1 MYFFSVNIKKRL
13 KKSLLRGILR
23 YLPLAL
29 MASLAD
35 AGLLW
40 GIRSFMGLLEGS
52 SPFTLWEWAGLMA
65 LLAALRLVFMFA
77 KARNSETFLFNT
89 GRSVTEWFLGRI
101 RMLSPRLF
109 HDGSGDSKVEAAY
122 EATLSLQSNAG
133 AYFQLVQALLQLAI
147 FLPVLLYISWPLTLF
162 LFAAVVP
169 FVAWMQRR
177 LHALGPQEESLLY
190 ARSNFR
196 LSLNTA
202 RRLYRN
208 WSGNAEIEHL
218 AREVSEEAGTLN
230 RKGLDASIRKNAL
243 SIAMETLSVV
253 AMVAVLAFCAMLIAR
268 GWMDGTG
275 LVLFCSALLLCYK
288 PVKECARAVPQ
299 FRAAASACDVLEEF
313 EGLPMRAAC
322 EQDARSLEAGDP
334 GASRNQDLNGAA
346 DLVIAHGNFTYEGC
360 DTPVYRDF
368 GITLSREKPVLLRGQ
383 NGIGKS
389 TLLRLLAGLEEWEA
403 ATRDTPAQSLPE
415 KNGQPANVF
424 FIPQDLELPP
434 RRLLIEQLN
443 NVKSAGGLNPATSHN
458 PAGSLAPEESPTS
471 ANTISPATNDNPAIN
486 DDPAIND
493 KPANIPKADLLANFA
508 RTAGTDRLLE
518 KQGLSGGERSRIALL
533 WALASDSP
541 TVLLDEPMAAI
552 ALDDRERI
560 LLAFLDTAAALG
572 KWVIMASHDPFSAA
586 AQSRFNVVE
595 MERAKG

>member
-1 MYFFSVNIKKRL
+1 
-13 KKSLLRGILR
+13 
-23 YLPLAL
+23 

-40 GIRSFMGLLEGS
+40 GIRSFMRLLEGR

-109 HDGSGDSKVEAAY
+109 HDGSGDVKVEAAY

-208 WSGNAEIEHL
+208 WSGYAEIEHL
-218 AREVSEEAGTLN
+218 AREVSEEAGSLN

-313 EGLPMRAAC
+313 EGLPMRTTC

-346 DLVIAHGNFTYEGC
+346 GLKIAHGNFTYEGS
-360 DTPVYRDF
+360 DTPVYRNF

-389 TLLRLLAGLEEWEA
+389 TLLRLLAGLEEWDT
-403 ATRDTPAQSLPE
+403 ATRDMPATRDNNEASLPPATSAHSLPE
-415 KNGQPANVF
+415 GSKLPEGCGKPEGNKLPEKKGQPAYVF

-443 NVKSAGGLNPATSHN
+443 SAKSAGGLNPATCN
-458 PAGSLAPEESPTS
+458 KPASNE
-471 ANTISPATNDNPAIN
+471 N
-486 DDPAIND
+486 
-493 KPANIPKADLLANFA
+493 PANIPKADLLANFA

-595 MERAKG
+595 MEHAKG

>member
-1 MYFFSVNIKKRL
+1 
-13 KKSLLRGILR
+13 
-23 YLPLAL
+23 
-29 MASLAD
+29 MASIAD
-35 AGLLW
+35 AGMLW
-40 GIRSFMGLLEGS
+40 GIRSFMGLLSGQ
-52 SPFTLWEWAGLMA
+52 SPFSLWEWAALMG

-77 KARNSETFLFNT
+77 KIRNSETFLFNT
-89 GRSVTEWFLGRI
+89 GKRVTEWFLGTLRG
-101 RMLSPRLF
+101 LSPRLF

-122 EATLSLQSNAG
+122 EATLSLQNNGG
-133 AYFQLVQALLQLAI
+133 AYFQLVQALLQLTI
-147 FLPVLLYISWPLTLF
+147 FLPVLIYISWPLTLF

-299 FRAAASACDVLEEF
+299 FRAAASACKVLVEF
-313 EGLPMRAAC
+313 EGLPKRAAGNSTSEIKSAG
-322 EQDARSLEAGDP
+322 EQYAGSRLPRLSEARNDNELE
-334 GASRNQDLNGAA
+334 
-346 DLVIAHGNFTYEGC
+346 IAHGNFTYGGS

-368 GITLSREKPVLLRGQ
+368 GITLSREKPVLLRGR

-389 TLLRLLAGLEEWEA
+389 TLLRLLAGLEEWDA
-403 ATRDTPAQSLPE
+403 ATPE
-415 KNGQPANVF
+415 NVF

-434 RRLLIEQLN
+434 RRLLVEQLN
-443 NVKSAGGLNPATSHN
+443 SVKSAGIP
-458 PAGSLAPEESPTS
+458 
-471 ANTISPATNDNPAIN
+471 SPANSSEPERSSTPAS
-486 DDPAIND
+486 A
-493 KPANIPKADLLANFA
+493 PKADLLANFA

-560 LLAFLDTAAALG
+560 LLAFLDTAHTLG
-572 KWVIMASHDPFSAA
+572 KWVIMASHDPFSEA
-586 AQSRFNVVE
+586 AQARFNVVE
-595 MERAKG
+595 LEHAKG

>member
-1 MYFFSVNIKKRL
+1 MYFFPVNIKKKL

-23 YLPLAL
+23 FLPLAL
-29 MASLAD
+29 MASIAD
-35 AGLLW
+35 AGMLW

-89 GRSVTEWFLGRI
+89 GRNVTEWFLGRI

-208 WSGNAEIEHL
+208 WSGYAEIEHL
-218 AREVSEEAGTLN
+218 AREVTEEAGMLN

-253 AMVAVLAFCAMLIAR
+253 AVVAVLAFCAMLIAR

-313 EGLPMRAAC
+313 EGLPKRAAC
-322 EQDARSLEAGDP
+322 EQEARSLEAG
-334 GASRNQDLNGAA
+334 SRLPRLSEARNDDSLE
-346 DLVIAHGNFTYEGC
+346 IAHGNFTYEGS

-389 TLLRLLAGLEEWEA
+389 TLLRLLAGLEEWDA
-403 ATRDTPAQSLPE
+403 AM
-415 KNGQPANVF
+415 PANVF

-443 NVKSAGGLNPATSHN
+443 SVKSAGNN
-458 PAGSLAPEESPTS
+458 
-471 ANTISPATNDNPAIN
+471 
-486 DDPAIND
+486 
-493 KPANIPKADLLANFA
+493 PKAEFLANFT

-572 KWVIMASHDPFSAA
+572 KWVIMASHDPFSAT

>member
-1 MYFFSVNIKKRL
+1 
-13 KKSLLRGILR
+13 
-23 YLPLAL
+23 
-29 MASLAD
+29 MASIAD
-35 AGLLW
+35 AGMLW
-40 GIRSFMGLLEGS
+40 GIRSFMGLLSGQ

-101 RMLSPRLF
+101 RTLSPRLF
-109 HDGSGDSKVEAAY
+109 HDGSGDAKVEAAY

-208 WSGNAEIEHL
+208 WSGKAEIEHL

-253 AMVAVLAFCAMLIAR
+253 AMVAVLAFCAMLIGR

-313 EGLPMRAAC
+313 EGLPKRAAC
-322 EQDARSLEAGDP
+322 KQDARGLEAG
-334 GASRNQDLNGAA
+334 SRLPRLSEARNDNELE
-346 DLVIAHGNFTYEGC
+346 ITHGNFTYEGS

-368 GITLSREKPVLLRGQ
+368 DITLSKEKPVLLRGR

-389 TLLRLLAGLEEWEA
+389 TLLRLLAGLEEWDA
-403 ATRDTPAQSLPE
+403 AAPE
-415 KNGQPANVF
+415 NVF

-434 RRLLIEQLN
+434 RRLLLEQLN
-443 NVKSAGGLNPATSHN
+443 SVKSV
-458 PAGSLAPEESPTS
+458 GSSIPENSPNS
-471 ANTISPATNDNPAIN
+471 AST
-486 DDPAIND
+486 
-493 KPANIPKADLLANFA
+493 PKAELLAEFA

-572 KWVIMASHDPFSAA
+572 KWVIMASHDPFSEA
-586 AQSRFNVVE
+586 AQARFNVVE
-595 MERAKG
+595 LEHAKG

>member
-1 MYFFSVNIKKRL
+1 
-13 KKSLLRGILR
+13 
-23 YLPLAL
+23 

-89 GRSVTEWFLGRI
+89 GKNVTEWFLGRI

-109 HDGSGDSKVEAAY
+109 HDGSGDAKVEAAY

-169 FVAWMQRR
+169 FVAWVQRR

-218 AREVSEEAGTLN
+218 AREVSEEAGSLN

-313 EGLPMRAAC
+313 EGLPMRTAC
-322 EQDARSLEAGDP
+322 EQDARGLETG
-334 GASRNQDLNGAA
+334 SRLPRLSEARND
-346 DLVIAHGNFTYEGC
+346 DSIVIAHGNFTYEGC

-389 TLLRLLAGLEEWEA
+389 TLLRLLAGLEEWDA
-403 ATRDTPAQSLPE
+403 AAPE
-415 KNGQPANVF
+415 NVF

-434 RRLLIEQLN
+434 RRLL
-443 NVKSAGGLNPATSHN
+443 V
-458 PAGSLAPEESPTS
+458 
-471 ANTISPATNDNPAIN
+471 
-486 DDPAIND
+486 
-493 KPANIPKADLLANFA
+493 DLLASREGEPARLIGEFA
-508 RTAGTDRLLE
+508 KVAGTDRLLE

-560 LLAFLDTAAALG
+560 LLAFLDTAHTLG
-572 KWVIMASHDPFSAA
+572 KWVIMASHDPFSEA
-586 AQSRFNVVE
+586 AQARFNVVE
-595 MERAKG
+595 LEHAKG

>member
-1 MYFFSVNIKKRL
+1 
-13 KKSLLRGILR
+13 
-23 YLPLAL
+23 
-29 MASLAD
+29 MASIAD
-35 AGLLW
+35 AGMLW
-40 GIRSFMGLLEGS
+40 GIRSFMGLLSGQ
-52 SPFTLWEWAGLMA
+52 SPFSLWEWAALMG

-77 KARNSETFLFNT
+77 KVRNSETFLFNT
-89 GRSVTEWFLGRI
+89 GKRVTEWFLGTLRG
-101 RMLSPRLF
+101 LSPRLF

-122 EATLSLQSNAG
+122 EATLSLQNNGG

-147 FLPVLLYISWPLTLF
+147 FLPVLIYISWPLTLF

-208 WSGNAEIEHL
+208 WSGRTEIGKL
-218 AREVSEEAGTLN
+218 SQEVSEEAGTLN
-230 RKGLDASIRKNAL
+230 RKGLDASIRKNGLA
-243 SIAMETLSVV
+243 IAMETLSVV

-299 FRAAASACDVLEEF
+299 FRAAASACKVLVES
-313 EGLPMRAAC
+313 EGLPKRAADQ
-322 EQDARSLEAGDP
+322 EIAKAKKIPAFAGMTKREAGDP
-334 GASRNQDLNGAA
+334 SASRNQDLNGAA
-346 DLVIAHGNFTYEGC
+346 GLEIAHGNFTYEGSG
-360 DTPVYRDF
+360 TPVYRDF

-389 TLLRLLAGLEEWEA
+389 TLLRLLAGLEEWDS

-434 RRLLIEQLN
+434 RRLLLEQLN
-443 NVKSAGGLNPATSHN
+443 SVKSAGN
-458 PAGSLAPEESPTS
+458 LAPEESPTS
-471 ANTISPATNDNPAIN
+471 AGTTNPAIN
-486 DDPAIND
+486 GNPACVSEPAI
-493 KPANIPKADLLANFA
+493 NIPKADLLANFA

-572 KWVIMASHDPFSAA
+572 KWVIMASHDPFSAT

-595 MERAKG
+595 MEHAKG

>member
-1 MYFFSVNIKKRL
+1 
-13 KKSLLRGILR
+13 
-23 YLPLAL
+23 

-52 SPFTLWEWAGLMA
+52 SPFSLWEWAGLMA

-77 KARNSETFLFNT
+77 KVRNSETFLFNT
-89 GRSVTEWFLGRI
+89 GKSVTEWFLGRI
-101 RMLSPRLF
+101 RTLSPRLF

-208 WSGNAEIEHL
+208 WSGNTEIEHL

-313 EGLPMRAAC
+313 EGLPMRAAVQ
-322 EQDARSLEAGDP
+322 EIAKAKKIPAFAGMTKREASDL

-346 DLVIAHGNFTYEGC
+346 GLEIAHGNFTYEGSG
-360 DTPVYRDF
+360 TPVYRDF

-389 TLLRLLAGLEEWEA
+389 TLLRLLAGLEEWDA
-403 ATRDTPAQSLPE
+403 ATPE
-415 KNGQPANVF
+415 NVF

-443 NVKSAGGLNPATSHN
+443 SAKSAGNN
-458 PAGSLAPEESPTS
+458 
-471 ANTISPATNDNPAIN
+471 
-486 DDPAIND
+486 
-493 KPANIPKADLLANFA
+493 PKADLLANFA

-552 ALDDRERI
+552 ALDDREHI

-595 MERAKG
+595 MEHAKG

>member
-1 MYFFSVNIKKRL
+1 M
-13 KKSLLRGILR
+13 
-23 YLPLAL
+23 
-29 MASLAD
+29 
-35 AGLLW
+35 
-40 GIRSFMGLLEGS
+40 
-52 SPFTLWEWAGLMA
+52 
-65 LLAALRLVFMFA
+65 
-77 KARNSETFLFNT
+77 
-89 GRSVTEWFLGRI
+89 
-101 RMLSPRLF
+101 
-109 HDGSGDSKVEAAY
+109 
-122 EATLSLQSNAG
+122 
-133 AYFQLVQALLQLAI
+133 
-147 FLPVLLYISWPLTLF
+147 LLYISWPLTLF

-208 WSGNAEIEHL
+208 WSGRTEIAKL
-218 AREVSEEAGTLN
+218 SQEVSEEAGSLN
-230 RKGLDASIRKNAL
+230 RKGLDASIRKNGLA
-243 SIAMETLSVV
+243 IAMETLSVV

-299 FRAAASACDVLEEF
+299 FRAAASACKVLVEF
-313 EGLPMRAAC
+313 EGLPKRAA
-322 EQDARSLEAGDP
+322 DS
-334 GASRNQDLNGAA
+334 SNQDLNGAA
-346 DLVIAHGNFTYEGC
+346 GLEITHGNFTYEGS

-368 GITLSREKPVLLRGQ
+368 GITLSREKPVLLRGR

-389 TLLRLLAGLEEWEA
+389 TLLRLLAGLEEWDA

-415 KNGQPANVF
+415 KNGQPENVF

-434 RRLLIEQLN
+434 RRLLLEQLN
-443 NVKSAGGLNPATSHN
+443 SVKSAGSST
-458 PAGSLAPEESPTS
+458 PENSPNS
-471 ANTISPATNDNPAIN
+471 AST
-486 DDPAIND
+486 
-493 KPANIPKADLLANFA
+493 PKAELLAEFA

-560 LLAFLDTAAALG
+560 LLAFLDTAHTLG
-572 KWVIMASHDPFSAA
+572 KWVIMASHDPFSEA
-586 AQSRFNVVE
+586 AQARFNVVE
-595 MERAKG
+595 LEHAKG

>member
-1 MYFFSVNIKKRL
+1 
-13 KKSLLRGILR
+13 
-23 YLPLAL
+23 
-29 MASLAD
+29 MASIAD
-35 AGLLW
+35 AGMLW
-40 GIRSFMGLLEGS
+40 GIRSFMGLLSGQ
-52 SPFTLWEWAGLMA
+52 SPFSLWEWAALMG
-65 LLAALRLVFMFA
+65 LLAALRLVFIFA
-77 KARNSETFLFNT
+77 KVRNSETFLFNT
-89 GRSVTEWFLGRI
+89 GKRVTEWFLGTLRG
-101 RMLSPRLF
+101 LSPRLF

-122 EATLSLQSNAG
+122 EATLSLQNNGG

-147 FLPVLLYISWPLTLF
+147 FLPVLIYISWPLTLF

-208 WSGNAEIEHL
+208 WSGRTEIGTL
-218 AREVSEEAGTLN
+218 SQEVSEEAGTLN
-230 RKGLDASIRKNAL
+230 RKGLDASIRKNGLA
-243 SIAMETLSVV
+243 IAMETLSVV

-299 FRAAASACDVLEEF
+299 FRAAASACKVLVEF
-313 EGLPMRAAC
+313 EGLPKRAAGNS
-322 EQDARSLEAGDP
+322 DAGSRLPRFACNDNELE
-334 GASRNQDLNGAA
+334 
-346 DLVIAHGNFTYEGC
+346 ITHGNFTYEGS

-368 GITLSREKPVLLRGQ
+368 GITLSREKPVLLRGR

-389 TLLRLLAGLEEWEA
+389 TLLRLLAGLEEWDA
-403 ATRDTPAQSLPE
+403 AAPE
-415 KNGQPANVF
+415 NVF

-434 RRLLIEQLN
+434 RRLLLEQLN
-443 NVKSAGGLNPATSHN
+443 NSVEKK
-458 PAGSLAPEESPTS
+458 E
-471 ANTISPATNDNPAIN
+471 
-486 DDPAIND
+486 
-493 KPANIPKADLLANFA
+493 LLAEFA

-552 ALDDRERI
+552 ALADRERI
-560 LLAFLDTAAALG
+560 LLAFLDTAGALG
-572 KWVIMASHDPFSAA
+572 KWVIMASHDPFSEA
-586 AQSRFNVVE
+586 AQARFNVVE
-595 MERAKG
+595 LEHAKG

>member
-1 MYFFSVNIKKRL
+1 
-13 KKSLLRGILR
+13 
-23 YLPLAL
+23 

-89 GRSVTEWFLGRI
+89 GKNVTEWFLGRI
-101 RMLSPRLF
+101 CMLSPRLF
-109 HDGSGDSKVEAAY
+109 HDGSGDAKVEAAY

-218 AREVSEEAGTLN
+218 AREVSEEAGSLN

-313 EGLPMRAAC
+313 EGLPMRAAVQ
-322 EQDARSLEAGDP
+322 EIAKAKKIPAFAGMTKREASDL

-346 DLVIAHGNFTYEGC
+346 DLEIAHGNFTYEGS
-360 DTPVYRDF
+360 DTAVYRDF

-389 TLLRLLAGLEEWEA
+389 TLLRLLAGLEEWDA
-403 ATRDTPAQSLPE
+403 ATRNTPAHSLPE
-415 KNGQPANVF
+415 GTAQPANVF

-443 NVKSAGGLNPATSHN
+443 SVKSAG
-458 PAGSLAPEESPTS
+458 
-471 ANTISPATNDNPAIN
+471 
-486 DDPAIND
+486 
-493 KPANIPKADLLANFA
+493 NIPKADLLASFA
-508 RTAGTDRLLE
+508 RTADTDRLLE

-572 KWVIMASHDPFSAA
+572 KRVIMASHDPFSAT
-586 AQSRFNVVE
+586 AQSRFNIVE

>member
-1 MYFFSVNIKKRL
+1 MNIEKSL
-13 KKSLLRGILR
+13 KKSLFRGILR
-23 YLPLAL
+23 FLPLAL
-29 MASLAD
+29 MASIAD
-35 AGLLW
+35 AGMLW
-40 GIRSFMGLLEGS
+40 GIRSFMGLLSGQ
-52 SPFTLWEWAGLMA
+52 SPFSLWEWAALMG

-77 KARNSETFLFNT
+77 KVRNSETFLFNT
-89 GRSVTEWFLGRI
+89 GKRVTEWFLGTLRG
-101 RMLSPRLF
+101 LSPRLF
-109 HDGSGDSKVEAAY
+109 HDGSGDANVEAAY
-122 EATLSLQSNAG
+122 EATLSLQNNGG

-147 FLPVLLYISWPLTLF
+147 FLPVLIYISWPLTLF

-208 WSGNAEIEHL
+208 WSGKAEIEHL

-313 EGLPMRAAC
+313 EGLPRRVAG
-322 EQDARSLEAGDP
+322 RS
-334 GASRNQDLNGAA
+334 NQDLNGAA
-346 DLVIAHGNFTYEGC
+346 QDAGASRTQNAAGLEIAHGNFTYEGSG
-360 DTPVYRDF
+360 TPVYRDF

-389 TLLRLLAGLEEWEA
+389 TLLRLLAGLEEWDA

-434 RRLLIEQLN
+434 RRLLLEQLN
-443 NVKSAGGLNPATSHN
+443 SVKSAGSST
-458 PAGSLAPEESPTS
+458 PENSPNS
-471 ANTISPATNDNPAIN
+471 AST
-486 DDPAIND
+486 
-493 KPANIPKADLLANFA
+493 PKAQLLAEFA

-560 LLAFLDTAAALG
+560 LLAFLDTAHTLG
-572 KWVIMASHDPFSAA
+572 KWVIMASHDPFSEA
-586 AQSRFNVVE
+586 AQARFNVVE
-595 MERAKG
+595 LEHAKG

>member
-1 MYFFSVNIKKRL
+1 
-13 KKSLLRGILR
+13 
-23 YLPLAL
+23 

-40 GIRSFMGLLEGS
+40 GIRSFMGLLEGR

-109 HDGSGDSKVEAAY
+109 HDGSGDAKVEAAY

-169 FVAWMQRR
+169 FVAWIQRR

-313 EGLPMRAAC
+313 EGLPMRTAC
-322 EQDARSLEAGDP
+322 EQDARGLEARDP

-346 DLVIAHGNFTYEGC
+346 KDAGDACGLEAGSRLPRLSEARNDDSIVIAHGNFTYEGS

-389 TLLRLLAGLEEWEA
+389 TLLRLLAGLEEWNA

-434 RRLLIEQLN
+434 RRLLVEQLSS
-443 NVKSAGGLNPATSHN
+443 VKSAGNN
-458 PAGSLAPEESPTS
+458 
-471 ANTISPATNDNPAIN
+471 
-486 DDPAIND
+486 
-493 KPANIPKADLLANFA
+493 PKADLLANFA

-572 KWVIMASHDPFSAA
+572 KWVIMASHDPFSAT

-595 MERAKG
+595 MEHAKG

>member
-1 MYFFSVNIKKRL
+1 
-13 KKSLLRGILR
+13 
-23 YLPLAL
+23 

-89 GRSVTEWFLGRI
+89 GKSVTEWFLGRI
-101 RMLSPRLF
+101 RTLSPRLF
-109 HDGSGDSKVEAAY
+109 HDGSGDAKVEAAY

-313 EGLPMRAAC
+313 EGLPMRTAC
-322 EQDARSLEAGDP
+322 EQDARGLEAGDP
-334 GASRNQDLNGAA
+334 RRSNQDLNGAA
-346 DLVIAHGNFTYEGC
+346 DLVIAHGNFTYEGSG
-360 DTPVYRDF
+360 TPVYRDF

-389 TLLRLLAGLEEWEA
+389 TLLRLLAGLEEWDA
-403 ATRDTPAQSLPE
+403 ATRDTPAQTLPE

-443 NVKSAGGLNPATSHN
+443 SAKSAGGL
-458 PAGSLAPEESPTS
+458 APEKSPTS
-471 ANTISPATNDNPAIN
+471 ANVSDPAINNSPAIN
-486 DDPAIND
+486 DN
-493 KPANIPKADLLANFA
+493 PANIPKADLLASFA

-572 KWVIMASHDPFSAA
+572 KWVLMASHDPFSAT

>member
-1 MYFFSVNIKKRL
+1 
-13 KKSLLRGILR
+13 
-23 YLPLAL
+23 
-29 MASLAD
+29 MASIAD
-35 AGLLW
+35 AGMLW
-40 GIRSFMGLLEGS
+40 GIRSFMGLLSGQ
-52 SPFTLWEWAGLMA
+52 SPFSLWEWAALMG
-65 LLAALRLVFMFA
+65 LLAALRLAFMFA
-77 KARNSETFLFNT
+77 KVRNSETFLFNT
-89 GRSVTEWFLGRI
+89 GKRVTEWFLGTLRG
-101 RMLSPRLF
+101 LSPRLF

-122 EATLSLQSNAG
+122 EATLSLQNNGG

-147 FLPVLLYISWPLTLF
+147 FLPVLIYISWPLTLF

-208 WSGNAEIEHL
+208 WSGRTEIGKL
-218 AREVSEEAGTLN
+218 SQEVSEEAGTLN
-230 RKGLDASIRKNAL
+230 RKGLDASIRKNGLA
-243 SIAMETLSVV
+243 IAMETLSVV

-299 FRAAASACDVLEEF
+299 FRAAASACKVLVEF
-313 EGLPMRAAC
+313 EGLPKRAAG
-322 EQDARSLEAGDP
+322 EQDAG
-334 GASRNQDLNGAA
+334 SRLPRFARNDNEFE
-346 DLVIAHGNFTYEGC
+346 IAHGNFTYEGS

-368 GITLSREKPVLLRGQ
+368 GITLSREKPVLLRGR

-389 TLLRLLAGLEEWEA
+389 TLLRLLAGLEEWDA
-403 ATRDTPAQSLPE
+403 AAPE
-415 KNGQPANVF
+415 NVF

-434 RRLLIEQLN
+434 RRLLLEQLN
-443 NVKSAGGLNPATSHN
+443 SVKSAGGSV
-458 PAGSLAPEESPTS
+458 PENSPNS
-471 ANTISPATNDNPAIN
+471 AST
-486 DDPAIND
+486 
-493 KPANIPKADLLANFA
+493 PKAELLAEFA

-560 LLAFLDTAAALG
+560 LLAFLDTAHTLG
-572 KWVIMASHDPFSAA
+572 KWVIMASHDPFSEA
-586 AQSRFNVVE
+586 AQARFNVVE
-595 MERAKG
+595 LEHAKG

>member
-1 MYFFSVNIKKRL
+1 
-13 KKSLLRGILR
+13 
-23 YLPLAL
+23 

-40 GIRSFMGLLEGS
+40 GIRSFMGLLSGQ
-52 SPFTLWEWAGLMA
+52 SPFSLWEWAALMG

-77 KARNSETFLFNT
+77 KVRNSETFLFNT
-89 GRSVTEWFLGRI
+89 GKRVTEWFLGTLRG
-101 RMLSPRLF
+101 LSPRLF

-122 EATLSLQSNAG
+122 EATLSLQNNGG

-147 FLPVLLYISWPLTLF
+147 FLPVLIYISWPLTLF

-208 WSGNAEIEHL
+208 WSGRTEIGKL
-218 AREVSEEAGTLN
+218 SQEVSEEAGTLN

-288 PVKECARAVPQ
+288 PVQECARAVPQ
-299 FRAAASACDVLEEF
+299 FRAAASACKVLVEF
-313 EGLPMRAAC
+313 ESLPKRAAG
-322 EQDARSLEAGDP
+322 RS
-334 GASRNQDLNGAA
+334 NQDLNGAA
-346 DLVIAHGNFTYEGC
+346 QDAGASRTQNAAGLEITHGNFTYEGSG
-360 DTPVYRDF
+360 TPVYRDF
-368 GITLSREKPVLLRGQ
+368 GITLSREKPVLLRGR

-389 TLLRLLAGLEEWEA
+389 TLLRLLAGLEEWDA
-403 ATRDTPAQSLPE
+403 AVPE
-415 KNGQPANVF
+415 NVF

-434 RRLLIEQLN
+434 RRLLLEQIN
-443 NVKSAGGLNPATSHN
+443 SVKSAGGSVSEN
-458 PAGSLAPEESPTS
+458 SPNS
-471 ANTISPATNDNPAIN
+471 AST
-486 DDPAIND
+486 
-493 KPANIPKADLLANFA
+493 PKAQLLAEFA

-572 KWVIMASHDPFSAA
+572 KWVIMASHDPFSEA
-586 AQSRFNVVE
+586 AQARFNVVE
-595 MERAKG
+595 LEHAKG

>member
-1 MYFFSVNIKKRL
+1 MYFFPVNIKKRL
-13 KKSLLRGILR
+13 KKSLLRGILW

-40 GIRSFMGLLEGS
+40 GIRSFMGLLEGR

-109 HDGSGDSKVEAAY
+109 HDGSGDAKVEAAY

-169 FVAWMQRR
+169 FVAWIQRR

-313 EGLPMRAAC
+313 EGLPMRTAC
-322 EQDARSLEAGDP
+322 EQDARGLEARDP

-346 DLVIAHGNFTYEGC
+346 KDAGDACGLEAGSRLPRLSEARNDDSIVIAHGNFTYEGS

-389 TLLRLLAGLEEWEA
+389 TLLRLLAGLEEWNA

-434 RRLLIEQLN
+434 RRLLVEQLSS
-443 NVKSAGGLNPATSHN
+443 VKSAGNN
-458 PAGSLAPEESPTS
+458 
-471 ANTISPATNDNPAIN
+471 
-486 DDPAIND
+486 
-493 KPANIPKADLLANFA
+493 PKADLLANFA

-572 KWVIMASHDPFSAA
+572 KWVIMASHDPFSAT

-595 MERAKG
+595 MEHAKG

>member
-1 MYFFSVNIKKRL
+1 MNIKKRL

-23 YLPLAL
+23 HLPLAL

-77 KARNSETFLFNT
+77 KARNSETFLFNS

-101 RMLSPRLF
+101 RTLSPRLF
-109 HDGSGDSKVEAAY
+109 HDGSGDAKVEAAY
-122 EATLSLQSNAG
+122 EATLSLQSNVG

-313 EGLPMRAAC
+313 EGLPKRAAC
-322 EQDARSLEAGDP
+322 EQDAHGLEAG
-334 GASRNQDLNGAA
+334 SRLPRLSEARND
-346 DLVIAHGNFTYEGC
+346 DSIVIAHGNFTYEGC

-389 TLLRLLAGLEEWEA
+389 TLLRLLAGLEEWDA
-403 ATRDTPAQSLPE
+403 ATRDTPAHSLPE

-443 NVKSAGGLNPATSHN
+443 SAKSAGS
-458 PAGSLAPEESPTS
+458 SAPEKSPTS
-471 ANTISPATNDNPAIN
+471 AGIPS
-486 DDPAIND
+486 PAIND

-572 KWVIMASHDPFSAA
+572 KWVIMASHDPFSAT

>member
-1 MYFFSVNIKKRL
+1 LYFLGVNIEKRL
-13 KKSLLRGILR
+13 KKSLFHGILR
-23 YLPLAL
+23 FLPLAL
-29 MASLAD
+29 MASIAD
-35 AGLLW
+35 AGMLW
-40 GIRSFMGLLEGS
+40 GIRSFMGLLSGQ
-52 SPFTLWEWAGLMA
+52 SPFSLWEWAALMG

-77 KARNSETFLFNT
+77 KIRNSETFLFNT
-89 GRSVTEWFLGRI
+89 GKRVTEWFLGTLRG
-101 RMLSPRLF
+101 LSPRLF

-122 EATLSLQSNAG
+122 EATLSLQNNGG

-147 FLPVLLYISWPLTLF
+147 FLPVLIYISWPLTLF

-208 WSGNAEIEHL
+208 WSGRTEIGKL
-218 AREVSEEAGTLN
+218 SQEVSEEAGTLN
-230 RKGLDASIRKNAL
+230 RKGLDASIRKNGLA
-243 SIAMETLSVV
+243 IAMETLSVV

-299 FRAAASACDVLEEF
+299 FRAAASACKVLVEF
-313 EGLPMRAAC
+313 EGLPKRAAG
-322 EQDARSLEAGDP
+322 EQDAG
-334 GASRNQDLNGAA
+334 SRLPRFARNDNEFE
-346 DLVIAHGNFTYEGC
+346 ITHGNFTYEGSG
-360 DTPVYRDF
+360 TPVYRDF
-368 GITLSREKPVLLRGQ
+368 GITLSREKPVLLRGR

-389 TLLRLLAGLEEWEA
+389 TLLRLLAGLEEWD
-403 ATRDTPAQSLPE
+403 ATAPE
-415 KNGQPANVF
+415 NVF

-434 RRLLIEQLN
+434 RRLLLEQLN
-443 NVKSAGGLNPATSHN
+443 SVKSV
-458 PAGSLAPEESPTS
+458 GSSTPENSPNS
-471 ANTISPATNDNPAIN
+471 AST
-486 DDPAIND
+486 
-493 KPANIPKADLLANFA
+493 PKAELLAEFA

-552 ALDDRERI
+552 ALADRESI

-572 KWVIMASHDPFSAA
+572 KWVIMASHDPFSEA
-586 AQSRFNVVE
+586 AQARFNVVE
-595 MERAKG
+595 LEHAKG

>member
-1 MYFFSVNIKKRL
+1 LYFFSVNIKKRL

-23 YLPLAL
+23 HLPLAL

-89 GRSVTEWFLGRI
+89 GKSVTEWFLGRI

-109 HDGSGDSKVEAAY
+109 HDGSGDAKVEAAY
-122 EATLSLQSNAG
+122 EATLSFQSNAG
-133 AYFQLVQALLQLAI
+133 AYFQLVQAILQLAI

-208 WSGNAEIEHL
+208 WSGKTEIGKL
-218 AREVSEEAGTLN
+218 SQEVSEEAGTLN
-230 RKGLDASIRKNAL
+230 RKGLDASIRKNGLA
-243 SIAMETLSVV
+243 IAMETLSVV

-313 EGLPMRAAC
+313 EGLPRRVAG
-322 EQDARSLEAGDP
+322 RS
-334 GASRNQDLNGAA
+334 NQDLNGAA
-346 DLVIAHGNFTYEGC
+346 GLEIAHGNFTYEGC

-389 TLLRLLAGLEEWEA
+389 TLLRLLAGLEEWDA

-415 KNGQPANVF
+415 GTAQPANVF

-434 RRLLIEQLN
+434 RRLLI
-443 NVKSAGGLNPATSHN
+443 
-458 PAGSLAPEESPTS
+458 
-471 ANTISPATNDNPAIN
+471 
-486 DDPAIND
+486 
-493 KPANIPKADLLANFA
+493 
-508 RTAGTDRLLE
+508 
-518 KQGLSGGERSRIALL
+518 
-533 WALASDSP
+533 
-541 TVLLDEPMAAI
+541 
-552 ALDDRERI
+552 
-560 LLAFLDTAAALG
+560 
-572 KWVIMASHDPFSAA
+572 
-586 AQSRFNVVE
+586 
-595 MERAKG
+595 

>member
-1 MYFFSVNIKKRL
+1 
-13 KKSLLRGILR
+13 
-23 YLPLAL
+23 
-29 MASLAD
+29 MASIAD
-35 AGLLW
+35 AGMLW
-40 GIRSFMGLLEGS
+40 GIRSFMGLLSGQ
-52 SPFTLWEWAGLMA
+52 SPFSLWEWAALMG
-65 LLAALRLVFMFA
+65 LLAALRLAFMFA
-77 KARNSETFLFNT
+77 KVRNSETFLFNT
-89 GRSVTEWFLGRI
+89 GKRVTEWFLGTLRG
-101 RMLSPRLF
+101 LSPRLF

-122 EATLSLQSNAG
+122 EATLSLQNNGG

-147 FLPVLLYISWPLTLF
+147 FLPVLIYISWPLTLF

-208 WSGNAEIEHL
+208 WSGRTEIGKL
-218 AREVSEEAGTLN
+218 SQEVSEEAGTLN

-299 FRAAASACDVLEEF
+299 FRAAASACKVLVEF
-313 EGLPMRAAC
+313 EGLPKRAAG
-322 EQDARSLEAGDP
+322 EQDAG
-334 GASRNQDLNGAA
+334 SRLPRFARNDNEFE
-346 DLVIAHGNFTYEGC
+346 IAHGNFTYEGS

-368 GITLSREKPVLLRGQ
+368 GITLSREKPVLLRGR

-389 TLLRLLAGLEEWEA
+389 TLLRLLAGLEEWDA
-403 ATRDTPAQSLPE
+403 AAPE
-415 KNGQPANVF
+415 NVF

-434 RRLLIEQLN
+434 RRLLLEQLN
-443 NVKSAGGLNPATSHN
+443 SVKSADSSIPENSLN
-458 PAGSLAPEESPTS
+458 S
-471 ANTISPATNDNPAIN
+471 AST
-486 DDPAIND
+486 
-493 KPANIPKADLLANFA
+493 PKAELLAEFA

-560 LLAFLDTAAALG
+560 LLAFLDTAHTLG
-572 KWVIMASHDPFSAA
+572 KWVIMASHDPFSEA
-586 AQSRFNVVE
+586 AQARFNVVE
-595 MERAKG
+595 LEHAKG

>member
-89 GRSVTEWFLGRI
+89 GKSVTEWFLGRI

-109 HDGSGDSKVEAAY
+109 HDGSGDAKVEAAY

-202 RRLYRN
+202 RRLYRS

-313 EGLPMRAAC
+313 EGLPMRAAIQ
-322 EQDARSLEAGDP
+322 EIAKAKKIPAFAGMTKREARGLEAG
-334 GASRNQDLNGAA
+334 SRLPRLSEARND
-346 DLVIAHGNFTYEGC
+346 DSIVITHGNFTYEGS

-415 KNGQPANVF
+415 KNGKPANVF

-434 RRLLIEQLN
+434 RRLL
-443 NVKSAGGLNPATSHN
+443 V
-458 PAGSLAPEESPTS
+458 
-471 ANTISPATNDNPAIN
+471 
-486 DDPAIND
+486 
-493 KPANIPKADLLANFA
+493 DLLASREGEPARLIGEFA
-508 RTAGTDRLLE
+508 KVAGTDRLLE

-572 KWVIMASHDPFSAA
+572 KWVIMASHDPFSAT

>member
-1 MYFFSVNIKKRL
+1 
-13 KKSLLRGILR
+13 
-23 YLPLAL
+23 

-52 SPFTLWEWAGLMA
+52 SPFSLWEWAGLMA

-77 KARNSETFLFNT
+77 KVRNSETFLFNT
-89 GRSVTEWFLGRI
+89 GKSVTEWFLGRI

-147 FLPVLLYISWPLTLF
+147 FLPVLIYISWPLTLF

-218 AREVSEEAGTLN
+218 AREVSEEAGSLN

-313 EGLPMRAAC
+313 EGLPARSQDVGAPRDQRAAGI
-322 EQDARSLEAGDP
+322 E
-334 GASRNQDLNGAA
+334 
-346 DLVIAHGNFTYEGC
+346 IAHGNFTYEGSG
-360 DTPVYRDF
+360 TPVYRDF
-368 GITLSREKPVLLRGQ
+368 GITLSKEKPVLLRGR

-389 TLLRLLAGLEEWEA
+389 TLLRLLAGLEEWDA
-403 ATRDTPAQSLPE
+403 AVPE
-415 KNGQPANVF
+415 NVF

-443 NVKSAGGLNPATSHN
+443 SVKSAGT
-458 PAGSLAPEESPTS
+458 
-471 ANTISPATNDNPAIN
+471 TN
-486 DDPAIND
+486 PAIND
-493 KPANIPKADLLANFA
+493 KPANIPKADLLASFA

-533 WALASDSP
+533 WALTSDSP

-572 KWVIMASHDPFSAA
+572 KWVIMASHDPFSTA

-595 MERAKG
+595 MEHAKG

>member
-1 MYFFSVNIKKRL
+1 
-13 KKSLLRGILR
+13 LRGILR

-65 LLAALRLVFMFA
+65 LLAALRLMFMFA

-89 GRSVTEWFLGRI
+89 GKSVTEWFLGRI
-101 RMLSPRLF
+101 RTLSPRLF

-218 AREVSEEAGTLN
+218 AREVSEEAGSLN

-313 EGLPMRAAC
+313 EGLPMRTAC
-322 EQDARSLEAGDP
+322 EQDARGLETG
-334 GASRNQDLNGAA
+334 SRLPRLSEARND
-346 DLVIAHGNFTYEGC
+346 DSIVIAHGNFTYEGC

-389 TLLRLLAGLEEWEA
+389 TLLRLLAGLEEWDA
-403 ATRDTPAQSLPE
+403 AAPE
-415 KNGQPANVF
+415 NVF

-434 RRLLIEQLN
+434 RRLL
-443 NVKSAGGLNPATSHN
+443 V
-458 PAGSLAPEESPTS
+458 
-471 ANTISPATNDNPAIN
+471 
-486 DDPAIND
+486 
-493 KPANIPKADLLANFA
+493 DLLASREGEPARLIGEFA
-508 RTAGTDRLLE
+508 KVAGTDRLLE

-572 KWVIMASHDPFSAA
+572 KWVIMASHDPFSAT

>member
-1 MYFFSVNIKKRL
+1 
-13 KKSLLRGILR
+13 
-23 YLPLAL
+23 

-89 GRSVTEWFLGRI
+89 GRNVTEWFLGRI

-109 HDGSGDSKVEAAY
+109 HDGSGDAKVEAAY

-299 FRAAASACDVLEEF
+299 FRAAASACKVLVEF
-313 EGLPMRAAC
+313 EGLPKRAAG
-322 EQDARSLEAGDP
+322 EQDAG
-334 GASRNQDLNGAA
+334 SRLPRFARNDNEFE
-346 DLVIAHGNFTYEGC
+346 IAHGNFTYEGS

-368 GITLSREKPVLLRGQ
+368 GITLSREKPVLLRGR

-389 TLLRLLAGLEEWEA
+389 TLLRLLAGLEEWNA
-403 ATRDTPAQSLPE
+403 STRDTPAQSLPE
-415 KNGQPANVF
+415 GSDQSENVF

-434 RRLLIEQLN
+434 RRLLLEQLN
-443 NVKSAGGLNPATSHN
+443 SVKSAGSST
-458 PAGSLAPEESPTS
+458 PENSPNS
-471 ANTISPATNDNPAIN
+471 AST
-486 DDPAIND
+486 
-493 KPANIPKADLLANFA
+493 PKAELLAEFA

-572 KWVIMASHDPFSAA
+572 KWVIMASHDPFSEA
-586 AQSRFNVVE
+586 AQARFNVVE
-595 MERAKG
+595 LEHAKG

>member
-1 MYFFSVNIKKRL
+1 
-13 KKSLLRGILR
+13 
-23 YLPLAL
+23 

-89 GRSVTEWFLGRI
+89 GKSVTEWFLGRI

-208 WSGNAEIEHL
+208 WSGRTEIGKL
-218 AREVSEEAGTLN
+218 SQEVSEEAGTLN

-322 EQDARSLEAGDP
+322 EQDARGLEAG
-334 GASRNQDLNGAA
+334 SRLPRLSEARNDNELE
-346 DLVIAHGNFTYEGC
+346 IAHGNFTYGGS

-368 GITLSREKPVLLRGQ
+368 GITLSREKPVLLRGR

-389 TLLRLLAGLEEWEA
+389 TLLRLLAGLEEWDA
-403 ATRDTPAQSLPE
+403 AAPE
-415 KNGQPANVF
+415 NVF

-434 RRLLIEQLN
+434 RRLLVEQLN
-443 NVKSAGGLNPATSHN
+443 SVKSAGIP
-458 PAGSLAPEESPTS
+458 
-471 ANTISPATNDNPAIN
+471 SPASA
-486 DDPAIND
+486 
-493 KPANIPKADLLANFA
+493 PKADLLANFA

-560 LLAFLDTAAALG
+560 LLAFLDTAHTLG
-572 KWVIMASHDPFSAA
+572 KWVIMASHDPFSEA
-586 AQSRFNVVE
+586 AQARFNVVE
-595 MERAKG
+595 LEHAKG

>member
-1 MYFFSVNIKKRL
+1 
-13 KKSLLRGILR
+13 
-23 YLPLAL
+23 
-29 MASLAD
+29 MASIAD
-35 AGLLW
+35 AGMLW
-40 GIRSFMGLLEGS
+40 GIRSFMGLLSGQ
-52 SPFTLWEWAGLMA
+52 SPFSLWEWAALMG

-77 KARNSETFLFNT
+77 KVRNSETFLFNT
-89 GRSVTEWFLGRI
+89 GKRVTEWFLGTLRG
-101 RMLSPRLF
+101 LSPRLF

-122 EATLSLQSNAG
+122 EATLSLQNNGG

-147 FLPVLLYISWPLTLF
+147 FLPVLIYISWPLTLF

-208 WSGNAEIEHL
+208 WSGRTEIAKL
-218 AREVSEEAGTLN
+218 SQEVSEEAGTLN
-230 RKGLDASIRKNAL
+230 RKGLDASIRKNGLA
-243 SIAMETLSVV
+243 IAMETLSVV

-299 FRAAASACDVLEEF
+299 FRAAASACKVLVEF
-313 EGLPMRAAC
+313 EGLPKRAAG
-322 EQDARSLEAGDP
+322 EQDAGSRLPRLSEA
-334 GASRNQDLNGAA
+334 RNDNEFE
-346 DLVIAHGNFTYEGC
+346 ITHGNFTYEGS

-368 GITLSREKPVLLRGQ
+368 GITLSKEKPVLLRGR

-389 TLLRLLAGLEEWEA
+389 TLLRLLAGLEEWDA
-403 ATRDTPAQSLPE
+403 ATRNTPAQSLPE

-434 RRLLIEQLN
+434 RRLLLEQLN
-443 NVKSAGGLNPATSHN
+443 SMKSAGGSVSEN
-458 PAGSLAPEESPTS
+458 SPNS
-471 ANTISPATNDNPAIN
+471 AST
-486 DDPAIND
+486 
-493 KPANIPKADLLANFA
+493 PKAQLLAEFA

-560 LLAFLDTAAALG
+560 LLAFLDTAHTLG
-572 KWVIMASHDPFSAA
+572 KWVIMASHDPFSEA
-586 AQSRFNVVE
+586 AQARFNVVE
-595 MERAKG
+595 LEHAKG

>member
-1 MYFFSVNIKKRL
+1 
-13 KKSLLRGILR
+13 
-23 YLPLAL
+23 

-52 SPFTLWEWAGLMA
+52 SPFTLWEWAGLMV

-89 GRSVTEWFLGRI
+89 GRNVTEWFLGRI
-101 RMLSPRLF
+101 RTLSPRLF

-208 WSGNAEIEHL
+208 WSGRTEIGKL
-218 AREVSEEAGTLN
+218 SQEVSEEAGTLN

-313 EGLPMRAAC
+313 EGLPRRVAG
-322 EQDARSLEAGDP
+322 RS
-334 GASRNQDLNGAA
+334 NQDLNGAA
-346 DLVIAHGNFTYEGC
+346 GIEIAHGNFTYEGS

-389 TLLRLLAGLEEWEA
+389 TLLRLLAGLEEWDA
-403 ATRDTPAQSLPE
+403 ATRDTPAQSLPD

-443 NVKSAGGLNPATSHN
+443 SAKS
-458 PAGSLAPEESPTS
+458 AGSLAPEESPTS
-471 ANTISPATNDNPAIN
+471 ADTISPATNDN
-486 DDPAIND
+486 
-493 KPANIPKADLLANFA
+493 PANIPKADLLANFA

-572 KWVIMASHDPFSAA
+572 KWVIMASHDPFSAT

-595 MERAKG
+595 MEHAKG

>member
-89 GRSVTEWFLGRI
+89 GKSVTEWFLGRI
-101 RMLSPRLF
+101 RTLSPRLF
-109 HDGSGDSKVEAAY
+109 HDGSGDAKVEAAY

-208 WSGNAEIEHL
+208 WSGNTEIEHL

-313 EGLPMRAAC
+313 EGLPMRTTIQEIAKAKKIPAFAGMTKR
-322 EQDARSLEAGDP
+322 EARGLEAG
-334 GASRNQDLNGAA
+334 SRLPRLSVARNDDSLE
-346 DLVIAHGNFTYEGC
+346 IAHGNFTYEGSG
-360 DTPVYRDF
+360 TPVYRDF

-389 TLLRLLAGLEEWEA
+389 TLLRLLAGLEEWGA
-403 ATRDTPAQSLPE
+403 ATRDTPAHSLPE

-443 NVKSAGGLNPATSHN
+443 SAKF
-458 PAGSLAPEESPTS
+458 AGTF
-471 ANTISPATNDNPAIN
+471 NPAIN
-486 DDPAIND
+486 DAPAI
-493 KPANIPKADLLANFA
+493 NIPKADLLASFA

-572 KWVIMASHDPFSAA
+572 KWVIMASHDPFSAT

>member
-1 MYFFSVNIKKRL
+1 
-13 KKSLLRGILR
+13 
-23 YLPLAL
+23 
-29 MASLAD
+29 MASIAD
-35 AGLLW
+35 AGMLW
-40 GIRSFMGLLEGS
+40 GIRSFMGLLEGR

-89 GRSVTEWFLGRI
+89 GRSVTEWFLERI
-101 RMLSPRLF
+101 RTLSPQLF
-109 HDGSGDSKVEAAY
+109 HDSSGDAKVEAAY

-253 AMVAVLAFCAMLIAR
+253 ARVAVLAFCAMLIAR

-299 FRAAASACDVLEEF
+299 FRAAASACKVLVEF
-313 EGLPMRAAC
+313 EGLPKRTTIQEIAKAKKIPAFAGMTKREAC
-322 EQDARSLEAGDP
+322 DP

-346 DLVIAHGNFTYEGC
+346 QDAGASRTQNAAGLEIAHGNFTYEGS
-360 DTPVYRDF
+360 DVPVYRDF
-368 GITLSREKPVLLRGQ
+368 GITLSKEKPVLLRGR

-389 TLLRLLAGLEEWEA
+389 TLLRLLAGLEEWDA

-415 KNGQPANVF
+415 GSSQPANVF

-434 RRLLIEQLN
+434 RRLLLEQLN
-443 NVKSAGGLNPATSHN
+443 SVKSAGS
-458 PAGSLAPEESPTS
+458 SIPENSPNS
-471 ANTISPATNDNPAIN
+471 AST
-486 DDPAIND
+486 
-493 KPANIPKADLLANFA
+493 PKAELLAEFA

-560 LLAFLDTAAALG
+560 LLAFLDTAHTLG
-572 KWVIMASHDPFSAA
+572 KWVIMASHDPFSEA
-586 AQSRFNVVE
+586 AQARFNVVE
-595 MERAKG
+595 LEHAKG